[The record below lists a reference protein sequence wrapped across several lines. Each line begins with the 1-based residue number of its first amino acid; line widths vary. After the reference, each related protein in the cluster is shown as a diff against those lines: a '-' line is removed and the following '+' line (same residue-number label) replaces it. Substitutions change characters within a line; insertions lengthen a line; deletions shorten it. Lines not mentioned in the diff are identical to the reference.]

1 MLGDSEMPGQMPC
14 MAGNLAA
21 GARLEK
27 AALACSVQAWQP
39 ACIEVAEAPQQIM
52 PPTVRDFVLGT
63 DDVLGKVLFGEAL
76 CLTPS
81 GPAHASRCLLGE
93 RCECLC

>member
-1 MLGDSEMPGQMPC
+1 MSCLHG
-14 MAGNLAA
+14 
-21 GARLEK
+21 
-27 AALACSVQAWQP
+27 P
-39 ACIEVAEAPQQIM
+39 ACIEVAEAPHHIM

-63 DDVLGKVLFGEAL
+63 DNVLGKVLLGEAL

-81 GPAHASRCLLGE
+81 GPAHARRTHCLLGE